1 MSTLEVNTIAPLSSS
16 SDVTL
21 GGSSKNIKF
30 ASGTTVDFS
39 TNSPTLTLGADMK
52 MHGSFQAYRNDSQT
66 VSADTWTKIQLNAEE
81 YDTDSY
87 FDSSTNYRY
96 TPQVAGKYYI
106 YGQTRS
112 SVALTAHY
120 SAIYKNG
127 SKIHQAHQDGSVGSE
142 VPIYSTVDMNGSTD
156 YVELYAYYQ
165 GGSNSL
171 HGQTMVYFGGFR
183 IIGA

>member
-1 MSTLEVNTIAPLSSS
+1 MSKILVDTIDTRSGTSNI
-16 SDVTL
+16 TI
-21 GGSSKNIKF
+21 GSSNSSQITLK
-30 ASGTTVDFS
+30 SGA
-39 TNSPTLTLGADMK
+39 TLTNFPANT
-52 MHGSFQAYRNDSQT
+52 GSFQAYRDSSQS

-81 YDTDSY
+81 YDTDNY
-87 FDSSTNYRY
+87 FDATTNYRY
-96 TPQVAGKYYI
+96 TPQVAGKYFI

-165 GGSNSL
+165 GGSNSN
-171 HGQTMVYFGGFR
+171 HGQAMVYFGGFK
-183 IIGA
+183 IIGT